1 ATDGRVAGELAM
13 PSRAQLRADALVDL
27 VRAGA
32 AAVNPVATAAEVTL
46 VIPVDHPALR
56 GDSDASAAAGPAGAT
71 DAAGPDGLGAGD
83 LDLLLCDPVVRALVV
98 DSLGVPLDL
107 GRSVRFATRD
117 QRRALAARDGGCV
130 FPGCGAPASWTD
142 AHHVVRFA
150 DGGGTDLSNL
160 ASLCRHHHGVVHRR
174 GWTMS
179 AAEGQR
185 FTFTTPR
192 GLVLRS
198 QRHGRRGQDSS

>member
-1 ATDGRVAGELAM
+1 MVFSSATGDLRDKGCDLGGEAVVFDLKEEVV
-13 PSRAQLRADALVDL
+13 RL
-27 VRAGA
+27 VRVLLLGA
-32 AAVNPVATAAEVTL
+32 
-46 VIPVDHPALR
+46 D
-56 GDSDASAAAGPAGAT
+56 GGAT
-71 DAAGPDGLGAGD
+71 GESGAGGGSGPDGLSPAD
-83 LDLLLCDPVVRALVV
+83 VDLLLCDPVLRALVV

-142 AHHVVRFA
+142 AHHVVRFS
-150 DGGGTDLSNL
+150 DGGGTDLPNL

-174 GWTMS
+174 GWSMAPT
-179 AAEGQR
+179 AGQR

-192 GLVLRS
+192 GLVLDS